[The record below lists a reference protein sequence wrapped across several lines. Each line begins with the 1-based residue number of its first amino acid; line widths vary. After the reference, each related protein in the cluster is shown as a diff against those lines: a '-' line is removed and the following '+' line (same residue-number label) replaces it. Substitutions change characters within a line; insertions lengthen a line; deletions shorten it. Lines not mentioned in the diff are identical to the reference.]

1 MFLTTKGRYAV
12 MAMVDLAIND
22 GGFPQK
28 LSLISER
35 QGIDIAYLEQIF
47 AKLKSEGLVKAFKGP
62 GGGYK
67 LAAVPAEVKI
77 FDIMAAVEEQIRMTR
92 CNNKSLNGC
101 ARNSKRC
108 ETHELWAE
116 LEAQISNFLSSVSL
130 ADVCNGRIT
139 KKSA

>member
-22 GGFPQK
+22 CGYPQK
-28 LSLISER
+28 LAIISER

-67 LAAVPAEVKI
+67 LALSAEEVKI
-77 FDIMAAVEEQIRMTR
+77 LDIMVAVEEQIRMTR
-92 CNNKSLNGC
+92 CNNKGPHGC
-101 ARNSKRC
+101 AKSGKRC

-116 LEAQISNFLSSVSL
+116 FESQISNFLSSISL
-130 ADVCNGRIT
+130 ADVCKR
-139 KKSA
+139 KFAKQSA

>member
-12 MAMVDLAIND
+12 MAMVDLVVND

-67 LAAVPAEVKI
+67 LATIPEEVKI

-101 ARNSKRC
+101 GRNSKRC

-116 LEAQISNFLSSVSL
+116 LEAQISNFLNSVTL
-130 ADVCNGRIT
+130 ADVCNGRIN